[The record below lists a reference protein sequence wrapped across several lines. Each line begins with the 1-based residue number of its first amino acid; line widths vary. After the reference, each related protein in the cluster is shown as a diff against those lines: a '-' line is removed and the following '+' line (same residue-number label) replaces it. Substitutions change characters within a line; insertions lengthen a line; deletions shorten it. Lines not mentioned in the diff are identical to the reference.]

1 MTRLSNLARALFAP
15 SNPMGH
21 LLSLS
26 EAELMRRGYDRD
38 ALVKSHVLGLNH

>member
-1 MTRLSNLARALFAP
+1 MTRLSNLARSLFAP
-15 SNPMGH
+15 SNPVAH

-26 EAELMRRGYDRD
+26 EVELTRRGYDRE